1 MTNLVS
7 WGVYGSLV
15 VLLMLVFSWRQQRRE
30 RRNLAQLRENMA
42 TGLTEPASLHPVID
56 PMLCQGCGSCVMAC
70 PEGDIL
76 GLISG
81 RAHLVE
87 PTRCIGHGACAAACP
102 FDAISLVFGTEKRG
116 VDIPRL
122 SADFQTNIPG
132 IYIAGELGGMG
143 LIRNAVTQGTQAM
156 QAMADS
162 LPAHEFPLDVV
173 IVGAG
178 PAGFAASLYAIEHK
192 LRYRTLE
199 QDTVGGTVAHFP
211 RGKVVMT
218 APVVLPI
225 VGKVRFREVSK
236 EKLIEFW
243 REAQDKTGLQIN
255 ENERVESITAEG
267 KGFVVRTS
275 QAEYLTARVLLA
287 IGRRGTPRKLDVA
300 GEERSKVV
308 YRLIDPAQYQG
319 QSVLV
324 VGGGDAAL
332 EAAASIAEQAD
343 SRVTVSYRSAAFSRA
358 KKKNRERI
366 AKLAEQGAVDL
377 RLQTEVR
384 EILENQ
390 VILQEGGEAVALPN
404 DAVIICAGGVLPT
417 AFLQDIGIEVNTHH
431 GEPAFGA
438 ALHEVA

>member
-1 MTNLVS
+1 MVAF
-7 WGVYGSLV
+7 G
-15 VLLMLVFSWRQQRRE
+15 WRGYRRD
-30 RRNLAQLRENMA
+30 RRNLEQIRENTA
-42 TGLTEPASLHPVID
+42 TGLTEPTSLHPVVD
-56 PMLCQGCGSCVMAC
+56 PMLCQGCGSCVVAC

-87 PTRCIGHGACAAACP
+87 PTRCIGHGACAEACP
-102 FDAISLVFGTEKRG
+102 FDAISLVFGTAKRG
-116 VDIPRL
+116 VDIPRV
-122 SADFQTNIPG
+122 SPDFQTNVPG
-132 IYIAGELGGMG
+132 LYIAGELGGMG

-156 QAMADS
+156 QAIADS
-162 LPAHEFPLDVV
+162 LPAHDFPLDVV

-218 APVVLPI
+218 APAVLPI

-236 EKLIEFW
+236 ETLIDFW
-243 REAQDKTGLQIN
+243 RETQDKAGVQIN

-267 KGFVVRTS
+267 DGFVVTTS
-275 QAEYLTARVLLA
+275 QAEYRTARVLLA
-287 IGRRGTPRKLDVA
+287 IGRRGTPRKLNVA
-300 GEERSKVV
+300 GEDRSKVV
-308 YRLIDPAQYQG
+308 YRLIDPAQYRG

-332 EAAASIAEQAD
+332 EAAASIAEEANT
-343 SRVTVSYRSAAFSRA
+343 RVTVSYRSAAFNRA

-366 AKLAEQGAVDL
+366 AKLAQQGAVDL
-377 RLQTEVR
+377 RLQTQVR
-384 EILENQ
+384 EILETQ
-390 VILQEGGEAVALPN
+390 VILQEGDEAVALSN
-404 DAVIICAGGVLPT
+404 DAVIVCAGGVLPT
-417 AFLQDIGIEVNTHH
+417 AFLHSIGIEVNTHH
-431 GEPAFGA
+431 GETALGA